1 MAAFD
6 VEKYPHGTRVFKT
19 RVLPFYFFLLLR
31 VLLPRILFFSF
42 FFVLRHY
49 RFEDQI
55 VQSPTWHSIV
65 HSTRS
70 AHPTFNH
77 PIVSPFFLCSSKLQ
91 IIPLQ
96 ICSPFVLLQIILP
109 LFFFKTNLFQVQ
121 KSSLETQFCLLELKS
136 IKLEIYVVSYC
147 QLTKWESSL

>member
-1 MAAFD
+1 MWKNIHMELEFLRLEFCHFIFSFFYAF
-6 VEKYPHGTRVFKT
+6 
-19 RVLPFYFFLLLR
+19 FFLAFY
-31 VLLPRILFFSF
+31 FFSF

>member
-1 MAAFD
+1 M
-6 VEKYPHGTRVFKT
+6 EKYPRETQVFKT

-31 VLLPRILFFSF
+31 ILLPRVLFFSF
-42 FFVLRHY
+42 FFFVLQRY

-55 VQSPTWHSIV
+55 VQLPTWHLIV

-70 AHPTFNH
+70 AYPTFNH
-77 PIVSPFFLCSSKLQ
+77 PIVSSFFLCSSKVQ
-91 IIPLQ
+91 IIPFQ
-96 ICSPFVLLQIILP
+96 ICSPFVLLQIVRP

-121 KSSLETQFCLLELKS
+121 KSSLETRFCLLELKF